1 MEPILLYFA
10 KTVLITSLFLGVYHL
25 FLKRDT
31 FFKENRLFLLSG
43 LILSLLFPLIKI
55 EKVVVATKPVLVNL
69 ASNSNAAKIA
79 PVQTL
84 FTLENVLWAVYLI
97 GCALLLVKFLVQ
109 LSSLRTLTKNAKTW
123 KEHPFLHVETEKR
136 ISPFSFFN
144 SIFYNPSLFNTKE
157 LRTILSHEKVHARQ
171 YHTLDILL
179 LETLKIVLWFNPVL
193 WLYTRAVRQNL
204 EFLAD
209 SETISQMENKKTYQY
224 LMLKQAVDGQQFK
237 ITNSFYNSLIKKRI
251 VMLNQNQSKKINV
264 FKTLFVLPLLGLFLV
279 SFSVEEVYRYSSSE
293 SIEGIMDDKSV
304 ELSIDKDTSNDD
316 LDKMKKKL
324 SEDGI
329 DFSYTAVRN
338 DEKEIIEITLNLSG
352 KNSKGEKFSGNYTS
366 NSDGPIDPLTVF
378 YDDGANLVS
387 FGNAKHNKIRIHKM
401 DDDVTW
407 TTSGKTEIRVDG
419 SNAKKTVIVNGK
431 KLSDEEIEEIEIGTG
446 TSIHFSSDD
455 DDSVSHKVIRINK
468 MADKD
473 EKKQVM
479 IIRNSDDDK
488 DIEVIEKD
496 ASFLYIDNDGDSEPL
511 YYIDGKKVSSKDVQK
526 ISPKDI
532 KSMNVLKGEMA
543 IEKYGKKAKDGVV
556 EITTKKGKK

>member
-1 MEPILLYFA
+1 METIVLYFA
-10 KTVLITSLFLGVYHL
+10 KTAILSAGFLGVYHL

-43 LILSLLFPLIKI
+43 LVLSLLFPLIKI
-55 EKVVVATKPVLVNL
+55 EKVIVATKPILVNA
-69 ASNSNAAKIA
+69 ASTASGTKIA

-97 GCALLLVKFLVQ
+97 GCAILLVKFLVQ
-109 LSSLRTLTKNAKTW
+109 LSSLRTLAKNAKTW
-123 KEHPFLHVETEKR
+123 REHPFLHVETEKR

-157 LRTILSHEKVHARQ
+157 LGTILAHEKVHARQ
-171 YHTLDILL
+171 LHTVDILL
-179 LETLKIVLWFNPVL
+179 LEILKIVFWFNPVL

-279 SFSVEEVYRYSSSE
+279 SFSVEEVYRYSNSE
-293 SIEGIMDDKSV
+293 SVESIMDDKSV
-304 ELSIDKDTSNDD
+304 ELIINKDTSNDE
-316 LDKMKKKL
+316 LDKMKKDL
-324 SEDGI
+324 AEDGI

-338 DEKEIIEITLNLSG
+338 DKREIIDITLNLSG
-352 KNSKGEKFSGNYTS
+352 KNSKGEKFSGNYS
-366 NSDGPIDPLTVF
+366 SSPDGPIDPLTVF
-378 YDDGANLVS
+378 YDDEANLVS

-407 TTSGKTEIRVDG
+407 TTSGKTEIRVDK

-431 KLSDEEIEEIEIGTG
+431 KLSDEEIEEMEIGTG

-455 DDSVSHKVIRINK
+455 DDSISHKVVRIKK
-468 MADKD
+468 MEDKD
-473 EKKQVM
+473 EKKHVM
-479 IIRNSDDDK
+479 IIRDSDDDE
-488 DIEVIEKD
+488 DIEVIGED
-496 ASFLYIDNDGDSEPL
+496 TSFFFIDTDGDGEPL
-511 YYIDGKKVSSKDVQK
+511 YFIDGKKASKKDVK
-526 ISPKDI
+526 KLNPKDI
-532 KSMNVLKGEMA
+532 KSVNVQKGETA
-543 IEKYGKKAKDGVV
+543 IESHGEKGKYGVV
-556 EITTKKGKK
+556 EIFTKKGKK